1 MKKLILL
8 IFIFFL
14 FVVNGWAVTVYVKDI
29 GEALPYYESGA
40 SSCDDVTIADSTGSL
55 QTALN
60 AAGLNGIL
68 NICAGTYTDTEI
80 DTNGELDTTHTGQT
94 IQGSTGDR
102 DDVILIANTNTGQII
117 DVVHTGATVQHFTI
131 RGNGTNSPYRGLQ
144 VNTGDGTANVT
155 LKNLVVEDCGAG
167 TANTQNTP
175 GIYLLND
182 AGPALMTGITL
193 TDIVIRNNDGFGV
206 VAWNWVGTVTYTNVI
221 ADGNGQTANTQA
233 FSGRAQTYYPNPHG
247 AADFTQDGATDEW
260 YLDFTAQGFEPS
272 IAVWITTPTLLTK
285 NIVSACDGGGDDLAA
300 YEWCYDGSNILR
312 IDLGGTSPN
321 SQSIEYFGAHGP
333 ATYINCEAKNQNLVT
348 AEGNGF
354 SADNGAS
361 NYTWIGCRSHHNDG
375 YAWTINKGRSNSIQS
390 SIGYLNGQTGSSGG
404 GIWLGAGTTFS
415 VLNSTFY
422 QNGDYCINANTGAQ
436 VGTITN
442 TICYDHD
449 LFEFAYPGGTFS
461 LTEDYND
468 LYNPESNVRDAQAVP
483 LAGANSITCDPLFVN
498 AAGGNFNLLP
508 QSCVIDSASNLG
520 AAYSKDFNQRDQNGC
535 GSGWDMGAMAYCNDG
550 FLNDSIKNLVI
561 PLIDGPLRK

>member
-1 MKKLILL
+1 MKKLIFIPIFL
-8 IFIFFL
+8 IFA
-14 FVVNGWAVTVYVKDI
+14 VNGWAFTVYVSDI
-29 GEALPYYESGA
+29 GQALPYYDSTA
-40 SSCDDVTIADSTGSL
+40 TSCNDVTIADSNGSL

-60 AAGLNGIL
+60 ASGQDGTL
-68 NICAGTYTDTEI
+68 NICPGTYTDAEI

-117 DVVHTGATVQHFTI
+117 DVVHTGAIVQNLTI

-155 LKNLVVEDCGAG
+155 LKNLIVEDCGAG
-167 TANTQNTP
+167 TTNNQNTP

-182 AGPALMTGITL
+182 AGPALMTNITL
-193 TDIVIRNNDGFGV
+193 TDIITRNNDGFGV
-206 VAWNWVGTVTYTNVI
+206 VAWNWVGTVTYTNVL

-260 YLDFTAQGFEPS
+260 YIDFTAQGFEPA

-285 NIVSACDGGGDDLAA
+285 NTVSDCDGGGDDLAA

-348 AEGNGF
+348 TEGNGF

-361 NYTWIGCRSHHNDG
+361 NYTYIGCRSHHNDG
-375 YAWTINKGRSNSIQS
+375 YAWTMNKGRSNLIKYSK
-390 SIGYLNGQTGSSGG
+390 GYLNGQTGSSGG
-404 GIWLGAGTTFS
+404 GIWLGVGTTFS

-442 TICYDHD
+442 NICYDHD
-449 LFEFAYPGGTFS
+449 LFELAYPGGTFS

-483 LAGANSITCDPLFVN
+483 LAGANSITGDPLFAN
-498 AAGGNFNLLP
+498 AANGNFKLKTGSP
-508 QSCVIDSASNLG
+508 AIDTGSDLG
-520 AAYSKDFNQRDQNGC
+520 DTYTFDYRGRNQDSF
-535 GSGWDMGAMAYCNDG
+535 GSGWEMGLEIYP
-550 FLNDSIKNLVI
+550 S
-561 PLIDGPLRK
+561 RKVHRKISGQGVF